1 MNGYANVSFKS
12 VDTTSGSAQNIT
24 ADAEKTIRYA
34 EAQQIPVQIKDM
46 VASTVGIGPFTMEG
60 LHKSST
66 NIVGTIPA
74 LGKTATVGGGKV
86 TLTSPA

>member
-12 VDTTSGSAQNIT
+12 VDTTSGSAQTIT
-24 ADAEKTIRYA
+24 SDAEKTIRYA
-34 EAQQIPVQIKDM
+34 EAQQIPVQIRDM
-46 VASTVGIGPFTMEG
+46 VASTVGIGVVSLEG

-66 NIVGTIPA
+66 NVVGTIPA

-86 TLTSPA
+86 TLASPN

>member
-12 VDTTSGSAQNIT
+12 VDTTSGSAQTIT
-24 ADAEKTIRYA
+24 ADAEKAIRYA
-34 EAQQIPVQIKDM
+34 EAQQIPVQIRDM
-46 VASTVGIGPFTMEG
+46 VASTVGIGVVSLEG

-74 LGKTATVGGGKV
+74 LGKTATVGAGKV
-86 TLTSPA
+86 TLASPN

>member
-12 VDTTSGSAQNIT
+12 VDTTSGSAQTIT

-34 EAQQIPVQIKDM
+34 EGMKIPVQIRDM
-46 VASTVGIGPFTMEG
+46 VASSVGVGVVTMEA

-66 NIVGTIPA
+66 NVVGTIPA

-86 TLTSPA
+86 TLASPN

>member
-1 MNGYANVSFKS
+1 MNGYANVSFKD
-12 VDTTSGSAQNIT
+12 VDTTSGSAQTIT

-34 EAQQIPVQIKDM
+34 EAQQIPVQIRDM
-46 VASTVGIGPFTMEG
+46 VGIGVVSMEG

-74 LGKTATVGGGKV
+74 LGKTATVGAGKV
-86 TLTSPA
+86 TLASSK

>member
-12 VDTTSGSAQNIT
+12 VDTTSGSAQTIT
-24 ADAEKTIRYA
+24 AEAEKIIRYA
-34 EAQQIPVQIKDM
+34 EGMKIPVQIRDM
-46 VASTVGIGPFTMEG
+46 VASSIGVGVVTMEG
-60 LHKSST
+60 MHKSST

-86 TLTSPA
+86 TLASPQ

>member
-12 VDTTSGSAQNIT
+12 VDTTSGSAQTIT

-34 EAQQIPVQIKDM
+34 EAQQIPVQIRDM
-46 VASTVGIGPFTMEG
+46 VASTVGIGVVSMKG
-60 LHKSST
+60 LHKSSN

-74 LGKTATVGGGKV
+74 LGKTATVGAGKV
-86 TLTSPA
+86 TLASPV